1 MATHSSILA
10 WRTPWTEEPGGLQSM
25 GSQRVKHNWATNTH
39 RGKSRGWFCVVEQ
52 ESWSL
57 RHWVSV
63 SYKIQW
69 SAAKGVAT
77 AWSFIVCATSFGP
90 LLNYCCS
97 AGQGC
102 LNLCDPMDCSTPGF
116 PVHHHLPELAH
127 RVDFLNFIFHIGV
140 VSSSCTCEFGDLSFI
155 VVILNSGLWCGTVLK
170 PVKPQ
175 HIDLVIIQVSSFPTC
190 MVYLIHC
197 SHCKSESSIILGYSD
212 YFIFP
217 G

>member
-1 MATHSSILA
+1 MSHAGGHEWA
-10 WRTPWTEEPGGLQSM
+10 RFFWRAVYQY
-25 GSQRVKHNWATNTH
+25 GSRALKVICTLWPSDHANNVH
-39 RGKSRGWFCVVEQ
+39 C
-52 ESWSL
+52 
-57 RHWVSV
+57 
-63 SYKIQW
+63 
-69 SAAKGVAT
+69 
-77 AWSFIVCATSFGP
+77 
-90 LLNYCCS
+90 CCS
-97 AGQGC
+97 VTQSC
-102 LNLCDPMDCSTPGF
+102 PTLCDPMDCSTPGF

-197 SHCKSESSIILGYSD
+197 SHCKSESSIILRYSD